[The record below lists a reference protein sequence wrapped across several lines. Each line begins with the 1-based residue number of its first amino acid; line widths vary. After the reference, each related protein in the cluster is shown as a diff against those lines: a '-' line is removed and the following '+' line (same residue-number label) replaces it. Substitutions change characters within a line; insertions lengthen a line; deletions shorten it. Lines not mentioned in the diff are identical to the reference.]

1 MHPTADLRRL
11 TSLERLLGEFWEI
24 MKAAMEPPLF
34 EGADPLELEERLIK
48 ADTGLAAAEGCVN
61 AMARVWPE
69 GQDIY
74 DRFLLAISELSNRRQ
89 FAEAFA
95 LLMSLDIPQ
104 SELMPRYKL
113 IMSKNRETLMIA
125 GTYIEEAADIL
136 FQQTGIRLSLD

>member
-1 MHPTADLRRL
+1 MHPTPDPRRL
-11 TSLERLLGEFWEI
+11 TSLDRLLGEFWEL
-24 MKAAMEPPLF
+24 MKAAIEPPLF
-34 EGADPLELEERLIK
+34 EGGDPLELEERLIQ
-48 ADTGLAAAEGCVN
+48 ADTGLAAAEGCVS
-61 AMARVWPE
+61 AMTRVWPE

-89 FAEAFA
+89 LAEAFA